1 MTKPF
6 IFLSKRSGAWA
17 PRKTISAI
25 RSSRSAPAHRL
36 KMARPRALLL
46 FATAL
51 LAPASL
57 AHGQTI
63 LVGPGETAT
72 IPGTYASGTYDGGT
86 VDLEGTLINDGS
98 LDNESGGTLTNESG
112 GTITNDGTLNNSG
125 NLLEFGTI
133 DNSDTLANN
142 GSFQNDEGGTVANED
157 GGTITNN
164 TYFYNLDATITNSG
178 TINNDSGTGFVFEND
193 GTLTNNSSRIINS
206 DGTINNNGMLTNQ
219 GIISNN
225 GNFINNAIFINETG
239 GSFPETSPITLP

>member
-25 RSSRSAPAHRL
+25 RSSRSAPTHRL

-72 IPGTYASGTYDGGT
+72 IPGTYATGTYYGGA
-86 VDLEGTLINDGS
+86 VDLEGTLIKDGS

-112 GTITNDGTLNNSG
+112 SNITNDGTLNNRG

-133 DNSDTLANN
+133 DNSDPLTNN
-142 GSFQNDEGGTVANED
+142 GSFQNDEDGTLANEVGGTV
-157 GGTITNN
+157 IPP
-164 TYFYNLDATITNSG
+164 FL
-178 TINNDSGTGFVFEND
+178 TGLIGRIYAASFSFWAGVMPPMPIFGRSLLYVQSHFV
-193 GTLTNNSSRIINS
+193 
-206 DGTINNNGMLTNQ
+206 
-219 GIISNN
+219 
-225 GNFINNAIFINETG
+225 A
-239 GSFPETSPITLP
+239 